1 MYIFFADDL
10 LLVEID
16 VEEDFLVGDI
26 GEIEWFGVESHE
38 DSFLLGAE
46 QFGLSFVEEALVIG
60 NKVIGLFPELV
71 ALDIADEDEL
81 GVLGLV
87 DEVPLLGQEL
97 LVVWILHIDIIN
109 GH

>member
-1 MYIFFADDL
+1 M
-10 LLVEID
+10 
-16 VEEDFLVGDI
+16 
-26 GEIEWFGVESHE
+26 
-38 DSFLLGAE
+38 
-46 QFGLSFVEEALVIG
+46 EEALVIG

-97 LVVWILHIDIIN
+97 LVV
-109 GH
+109 